1 MILHGI
7 TLGQETLGPG
17 PPLVLLHGLFGSAR
31 NFGAV
36 QRALAKR
43 FRVIALDLRNHGA
56 SPHAEAMDYAV
67 MAADV
72 IDTLLRMQALPAAVL
87 GHSLGG
93 KVAMRLA
100 LDRPDAVS
108 ALIVADIA
116 PVPYPPHFQDYV
128 EAMLAVPSG
137 STRAA
142 ADARLA
148 PVVPDQAIRGFLLQN
163 LQPEGTTP
171 WRLGLA
177 EIAAALPAIGDWNVA
192 PGQVY
197 RGPTLFIAGER
208 SDYIRPEYRP
218 TVRVLFP
225 AARFITLRGAGHW
238 LHAEKPEAFV
248 EVVGGFLAAAEA
260 DARNGK

>member
-1 MILHGI
+1 MILHDI
-7 TLGQETLGPG
+7 TVGEG

-36 QRALAKR
+36 QRALAKQ
-43 FRVIALDLRNHGA
+43 FRVIAVDLRNHGA
-56 SPHAEAMDYAV
+56 SPHAEAMDYAA

-72 IDTLLRMQALPAAVL
+72 IDTLSRMEALPAAVL

-128 EAMLAVPSG
+128 EAMLAVPAG

-142 ADARLA
+142 ADARLTA
-148 PVVPDQAIRGFLLQN
+148 AVPDRAIRGFLLQN
-163 LQPEGTTP
+163 LQPEAPTP
-171 WRLGLA
+171 WRLGLT
-177 EIAAALPAIGDWNVA
+177 EIAAALPAIGDWDVA
-192 PGQVY
+192 PGRVY
-197 RGPTLFIAGER
+197 RDPTLFIAGER
-208 SDYIRPEYRP
+208 SDYIRPEHRP
-218 TVRVLFP
+218 TIRVLFP
-225 AARFITLRGAGHW
+225 AARFITLRGASHW
-238 LHAEKPEAFV
+238 LHEAFV
-248 EVVGGFLAAAEA
+248 EVVGGFLAAVEA
-260 DARNGK
+260 HTRNGK

>member
-1 MILHGI
+1 MILRGI
-7 TLGQETLGPG
+7 TVGEGPA
-17 PPLVLLHGLFGSAR
+17 LVLLHGLFGCAR

-56 SPHAEAMDYAV
+56 SPHAEAMDFAV

-72 IDTLLRMQALPAAVL
+72 IDTLSRMEALPGAVL

-100 LDRPDAVS
+100 LDRPDVVS

-128 EAMLAVPSG
+128 QAMLAVPPG
-137 STRAA
+137 STRAE
-142 ADARLA
+142 ADARLT
-148 PVVPDQAIRGFLLQN
+148 PVVQDRAIRAFLLQN
-163 LQPEGTTP
+163 LQPEASAP

-177 EIAAALPAIGDWNVA
+177 EIAAALPVVGGWDGA
-192 PGQVY
+192 PGRVY

-208 SDYIRPEYRP
+208 SDYIRPEHRP
-218 TVRVLFP
+218 TIRALFP
-225 AARFITLRGAGHW
+225 GARFVTLRGAGHW
-238 LHAEKPEAFV
+238 LHAEKPEAFIQ
-248 EVVGGFLAAAEA
+248 VVGGFLAIAET
-260 DARNGK
+260 DARKGN